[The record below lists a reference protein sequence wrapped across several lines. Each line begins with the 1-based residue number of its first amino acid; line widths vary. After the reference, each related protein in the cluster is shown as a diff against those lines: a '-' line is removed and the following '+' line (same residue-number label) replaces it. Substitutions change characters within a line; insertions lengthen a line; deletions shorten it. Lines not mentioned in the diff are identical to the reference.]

1 MSKFL
6 YILLDIGSVIV
17 PFIFSFHPKLRFNKK
32 WKSTLL
38 ATSIV
43 ALVFIIWDVY
53 YTGISVWGFNP
64 DYLLGF
70 NVLGLPI
77 EEILFFFCI
86 PYACIYT
93 YHCLKI
99 LIPSFNFR
107 PVKIIGLGIIL
118 MLFIVGIIYYDK
130 MYTSVT
136 FISLSIAIFY
146 IQFIQKPVWIPR
158 LYLSLLI
165 LILPFLLING
175 ILTGTGIESEV
186 VWYNQDEIMGFRL
199 LTVPFEDFAYGF
211 LLILLNVYIFE
222 KFDFINNK
230 LNLTS

>member
-1 MSKFL
+1 VVCK
-6 YILLDIGSVIV
+6 ICNTI
-17 PFIFSFHPKLRFNKK
+17 N
-32 WKSTLL
+32 
-38 ATSIV
+38 
-43 ALVFIIWDVY
+43 
-53 YTGISVWGFNP
+53 
-64 DYLLGF
+64 
-70 NVLGLPI
+70 
-77 EEILFFFCI
+77 LF
-86 PYACIYT
+86 
-93 YHCLKI
+93 I
-99 LIPSFNFR
+99 LIPSFNFK

-118 MLFIVGIIYYDK
+118 MLLIVGIIYYDK

-136 FISLSIAIFY
+136 FIALSIAILY